1 MRVCGVEGD
10 RVEEE
15 VVKEPLQ
22 LLAAVDDWREA
33 LEVIKAAEER
43 EVDWSGMV
51 RSVRAM
57 ATSEVERCKC
67 SRGRGFLEATWK
79 IVPRSGRTLFLV
91 LSLTHSLNQ
100 SHSGH
105 AWNSAVLVT

>member
-1 MRVCGVEGD
+1 MRVCEVEGD

-22 LLAAVDDWREA
+22 LLTAEDEWREV
-33 LEVIKAAEER
+33 LEVVKAAE
-43 EVDWSGMV
+43 DWSGMV

-67 SRGRGFLEATWK
+67 SRGR
-79 IVPRSGRTLFLV
+79 
-91 LSLTHSLNQ
+91 
-100 SHSGH
+100 
-105 AWNSAVLVT
+105 

>member
-1 MRVCGVEGD
+1 MVLA
-10 RVEEE
+10 EEE
-15 VVKEPLQ
+15 EKEPLQ
-22 LLAAVDDWREA
+22 LLTAEVEWRRVLEEA
-33 LEVIKAAEER
+33 KEAEER

-79 IVPRSGRTLFLV
+79 IVPRSGRAFSLSH
-91 LSLTHSLNQ
+91 SLTQ
-100 SHSGH
+100 SHTHSYTH
-105 AWNSAVLVT
+105 SFTR